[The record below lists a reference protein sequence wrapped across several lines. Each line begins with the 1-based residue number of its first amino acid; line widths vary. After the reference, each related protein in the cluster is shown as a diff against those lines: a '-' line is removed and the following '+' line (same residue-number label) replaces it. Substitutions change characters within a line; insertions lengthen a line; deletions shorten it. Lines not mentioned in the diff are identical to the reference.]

1 MAFTFALSAVLRL
14 RESLERREYLA
25 LQAFHAQVAEVRS
38 DIKALEQTLVQARIQ
53 RANQL
58 RDGLSAAHL
67 QLELAGETRIEQK
80 RQNLFAKLAD
90 LQNKVKEQIGK
101 YQRARRERETL
112 EALRRKQL
120 EVYTRERAT
129 REQHA
134 NDELFLLRR
143 LHGK

>member
-1 MAFTFALSAVLRL
+1 MGFRFPLAAVLRL

-25 LQAFHAQVAEVRS
+25 LQALHSQVAEVRS
-38 DIKALEQTLVQARIQ
+38 DIKALEQALVQARIQ

-58 RDGLSAAHL
+58 KDGLSAAHL
-67 QLELAGETRIEQK
+67 QLELAGEARIQQK
-80 RQNLFAKLAD
+80 RQSLLAKLAD
-90 LQNKVKEQIGK
+90 LQTKVKEQISK
-101 YQRARRERETL
+101 YQQARRERETL

-120 EVYTRERAT
+120 EEYTREQAV
-129 REQHA
+129 REQQA